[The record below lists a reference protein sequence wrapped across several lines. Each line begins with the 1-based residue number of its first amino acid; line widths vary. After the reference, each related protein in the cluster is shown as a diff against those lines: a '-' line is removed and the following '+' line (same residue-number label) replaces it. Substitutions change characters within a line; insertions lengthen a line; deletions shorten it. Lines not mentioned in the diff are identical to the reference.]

1 MKNKKE
7 MGTVK
12 AALGFVLVLVI
23 LVGASFGLKIDVEV
37 EDAGATDE
45 VVTEAPVVDEQPGD
59 VVEPT
64 DEPVVD
70 EPTDGEPTEDVDTPT
85 DEPVDEPTDVTPDAP
100 VEDNVED
107 NNEVDVPQDSAPTE
121 DNKDA
126 DNSGEADVAEPS
138 EEDNDVAT
146 EGEVKNA

>member
-37 EDAGATDE
+37 EDAGATDN
-45 VVTEAPVVDEQPGD
+45 VATDAPVVDEQPED
-59 VVEPT
+59 VVKPT

-70 EPTDGEPTEDVDTPT
+70 EPTEDEPTEEVVTPT

-100 VEDNVED
+100 VEDNGEGD
-107 NNEVDVPQDSAPTE
+107 DEANVPQDSAPTE
-121 DNKDA
+121 ENTDA
-126 DNSGEADVAEPS
+126 DNSDKVDVAEPS
-138 EEDNDVAT
+138 EENTDVAT
-146 EGEVKNA
+146 EGDVENA